1 MRILFEQQSTINK
14 FDKFNKSNNEYN
26 IIKICIICPQVSTCS
41 TGIQLVLFWTM
52 ISRTIFGRLVPI
64 FCFGFEK
71 KMNVISWADPLGVN
85 YFIYQTDTRVNILTH
100 ITLQHVGFLELN
112 GLGMYLK
119 RKSMSIRRKTRIL
132 VTYFYTLLGQLLILY
147 FWLIFNS
154 NNNNNIFWTLQDNV

>member
-1 MRILFEQQSTINK
+1 MYIILLKYALFARRSARVQQVFNWYCFERWSAGLYLEDSYRY
-14 FDKFNKSNNEYN
+14 F
-26 IIKICIICPQVSTCS
+26 
-41 TGIQLVLFWTM
+41 VLD
-52 ISRTIFGRLVPI
+52 LK
-64 FCFGFEK
+64 K
-71 KMNVISWADPLGVN
+71 KMNVISCADPLGVN
-85 YFIYQTDTRVNILTH
+85 YFIYQTDTRVNILTL

-154 NNNNNIFWTLQDNV
+154 NNKNNIFWTLQDNV